1 MSRSTNMIPESS
13 STLFGDRRMHALVG
27 ASAVDTIVIDAE
39 GILLDAIRSAHDM
52 SVLGYEASEL
62 LGKNILPLV
71 HPDDL
76 ASVQEALLGVARQP
90 GSSAVMRFRC
100 RHLDGSWK
108 HLQAIGTNRIDDP
121 NIGGIVV
128 NYHDVTGSVRV
139 ERRQR
144 VLLDALSDVDVGIVV
159 LEGER
164 VRFANEAFCRMSQYT
179 SRELS
184 ELSSALEIICEDDR
198 DRLRDRLGQ
207 HLAGRNVRSRY
218 EVTLT
223 RKDGTPLDVEI
234 AFRGAQ
240 EDDRDQLIATIHDIT
255 ERRQQERIR
264 ETRIASLQTE
274 VGYLRRN
281 AGVDDPLS
289 GLVGRSA
296 AMRRVIALIERAMD
310 VDVTVLISG
319 ETGTGKELVAR
330 AIHAGSTRR
339 AKPLIP
345 VNCAAIPRE
354 LLASELF
361 GYRKGAFTGAFED
374 RPGLFETVSG
384 GTLLLDEIGDM
395 PLDAQ
400 VFLLRALQERKI
412 QRLGDEMHLRDVDV
426 RVLAATNRNL
436 EADVES
442 GRFRKDLFYR
452 LNLFP
457 ITIPP
462 LCERPDDIPLLA
474 DLFIRDACREFDRA
488 VDGIAPEALN
498 ALQAY
503 PWHGNV
509 RQLQNEIQR
518 AVVLSS
524 DGAKLGLAHF
534 SPEIVRAPA

>member
-1 MSRSTNMIPESS
+1 
-13 STLFGDRRMHALVG
+13 
-27 ASAVDTIVIDAE
+27 
-39 GILLDAIRSAHDM
+39 
-52 SVLGYEASEL
+52 
-62 LGKNILPLV
+62 
-71 HPDDL
+71 
-76 ASVQEALLGVARQP
+76 
-90 GSSAVMRFRC
+90 
-100 RHLDGSWK
+100 
-108 HLQAIGTNRIDDP
+108 
-121 NIGGIVV
+121 
-128 NYHDVTGSVRV
+128 
-139 ERRQR
+139 
-144 VLLDALSDVDVGIVV
+144 
-159 LEGER
+159 
-164 VRFANEAFCRMSQYT
+164 
-179 SRELS
+179 
-184 ELSSALEIICEDDR
+184 
-198 DRLRDRLGQ
+198 
-207 HLAGRNVRSRY
+207 
-218 EVTLT
+218 
-223 RKDGTPLDVEI
+223 
-234 AFRGAQ
+234 
-240 EDDRDQLIATIHDIT
+240 
-255 ERRQQERIR
+255 
-264 ETRIASLQTE
+264 
-274 VGYLRRN
+274 
-281 AGVDDPLS
+281 
-289 GLVGRSA
+289 
-296 AMRRVIALIERAMD
+296 LIERAMD

-534 SPEIVRAPA
+534 SPEIVRAPASQTARPASDLTYREAVQHYETQLIRAALDACDGNRTQAAERLGMSRTNLLGIMKRLGITDAG